1 MPLLRRLLTSALVVV
16 AASALCVCAALA
28 SARPLATKRHHPRLA
43 IVHRTLAPVTKLA
56 PGDSAQRTLELRYRG
71 SGRFGAV
78 VLRVKGLSH
87 SLLGSGSTALR
98 LKIERCSTRWARNRR
113 TRTYKCHGTYWV
125 VLHTVAI
132 GSRRP
137 LRLRRLS
144 ARAGRTDHL
153 RLTLGLPLRAGN
165 EVEHRLSRL
174 VYTFTGAAR

>member
-1 MPLLRRLLTSALVVV
+1 MV
-16 AASALCVCAALA
+16 AASAALIALSVCAALA
-28 SARPLATKRHHPRLA
+28 SARPLVAKRDHPRLA

-56 PGDSAQRTLELRYRG
+56 PGDSANARWSCATAAAAG
-71 SGRFGAV
+71 SRAV

-98 LKIERCSTRWARNRR
+98 FEDRALLDEVDEERAGTRI
-113 TRTYKCHGTYWV
+113 YKCHGKHWASSAP
-125 VLHTVAI
+125 LAI

>member
-1 MPLLRRLLTSALVVV
+1 MPLLRRLLASALVVA

-28 SARPLATKRHHPRLA
+28 SARPLVTKGHHPRLA
-43 IVHRTLAPVTKLA
+43 IVHRALAPVIKLA

-71 SGRFGAV
+71 RGGFATV
-78 VLRVKGLSH
+78 ALRVKGSSH

-98 LKIERCSTRWARNRR
+98 LKIERCSTKWTRNRR
-113 TRTYKCHGTYWV
+113 MRTYRCRGRHWV
-125 VLHTVAI
+125 VLGSVAM
-132 GSRRP
+132 GSRQRFG
-137 LRLRRLS
+137 LRRLS

-165 EVEHRLSRL
+165 ELEHRLSKL

>member
-1 MPLLRRLLTSALVVV
+1 MPLLRRLLASALVVA

-28 SARPLATKRHHPRLA
+28 SARPLVTKGHHPRLA
-43 IVHRTLAPVTKLA
+43 IVHRALAPVIKLA

-78 VLRVKGLSH
+78 VLRVKGLNH

-98 LKIERCSTRWARNRR
+98 LKIERCSTKWTRNRR
-113 TRTYKCHGTYWV
+113 TRTYGCHGKHWV
-125 VLHTVAI
+125 VLGTVAI
-132 GSRRP
+132 GSRQP

-144 ARAGRTDHL
+144 ARGGRVDHL

-165 EVEHRLSRL
+165 ELENRLSRL
-174 VYTFTGAAR
+174 VYAFTGAAR

>member
-28 SARPLATKRHHPRLA
+28 SARPLVAKGHRPRLG
-43 IVHRTLAPVTKLA
+43 IVHRALAPVTNLA

-71 SGRFGAV
+71 RGGFGVV
-78 VLRVKGLSH
+78 VLRVRGLSH
-87 SLLGSGSTALR
+87 SLLGSGSTAFR
-98 LKIERCSTRWARNRR
+98 LKIERCSTRWTRNRW
-113 TRTYKCHGTYWV
+113 TRTYKCRGKHWV
-125 VLHTVAI
+125 VLSTVAI

-153 RLTLGLPLRAGN
+153 RLTLALPLRAGN
-165 EVEHRLSRL
+165 ELEHRLTRL
-174 VYTFTGAAR
+174 VYAFTGAAR

>member
-28 SARPLATKRHHPRLA
+28 SARPLVAKRDHPRLA
-43 IVHRTLAPVTKLA
+43 IVHPTLAPVTKLA

-98 LKIERCSTRWARNRR
+98 LKIERCSTRWTRNRR
-113 TRTYKCHGTYWV
+113 TRIYKCHGRHWV
-125 VLHTVAI
+125 VLRTVAI

>member
-1 MPLLRRLLTSALVVV
+1 
-16 AASALCVCAALA
+16 
-28 SARPLATKRHHPRLA
+28 
-43 IVHRTLAPVTKLA
+43 
-56 PGDSAQRTLELRYRG
+56 
-71 SGRFGAV
+71 
-78 VLRVKGLSH
+78 
-87 SLLGSGSTALR
+87 LR
-98 LKIERCSTRWARNRR
+98 LKIERCSTRWTRNRP
-113 TRTYKCHGTYWV
+113 TRTYKCHDRHWV
-125 VLHTVAI
+125 VLRTVAI

>member
-1 MPLLRRLLTSALVVV
+1 VPLLRRLLTSALVVV
-16 AASALCVCAALA
+16 AASALCVCALA
-28 SARPLATKRHHPRLA
+28 SARPLVTKGHHPRLA
-43 IVHRTLAPVTKLA
+43 IVHRELAPVIKLA

-71 SGRFGAV
+71 GGRFAAV
-78 VLRVKGLSH
+78 VLRVKGLRH

-98 LKIERCSTRWARNRR
+98 LKIERCSTKWTRNRR
-113 TRTYKCHGTYWV
+113 MRTYGCRGRHWV
-125 VLHTVAI
+125 VLGTVAI

-137 LRLRRLS
+137 FRLRRLS

-165 EVEHRLSRL
+165 EAEHRLSRL